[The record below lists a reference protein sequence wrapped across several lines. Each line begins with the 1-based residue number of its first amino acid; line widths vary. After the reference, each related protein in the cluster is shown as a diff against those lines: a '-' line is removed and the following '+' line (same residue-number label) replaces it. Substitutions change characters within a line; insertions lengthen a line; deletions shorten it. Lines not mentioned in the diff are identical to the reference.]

1 MATTTHASGGNPGV
15 ARRIITVK
23 GVEIMD
29 ESHAE
34 EVLNLEEASR
44 YLRIKRR
51 TLYSLAARGD
61 VPAAKIGGQWRFRRS
76 QLDGLFEESRPHVD
90 LPSASRATS

>member
-1 MATTTHASGGNPGV
+1 MTLREVVT
-15 ARRIITVK
+15 
-23 GVEIMD
+23 
-29 ESHAE
+29 E

-51 TLYSLAARGD
+51 TLYTLAARGL

-76 QLDGLFEESRPHVD
+76 QLDGLFETDHMTTD
-90 LPSASRATS
+90 HGQ

>member
-1 MATTTHASGGNPGV
+1 MEEGPHA
-15 ARRIITVK
+15 
-23 GVEIMD
+23 D
-29 ESHAE
+29 

-76 QLDGLFEESRPHVD
+76 QLDGLFEESRPPVE
-90 LPSASRATS
+90 LPSGSTVAS

>member
-1 MATTTHASGGNPGV
+1 MDTPYTD
-15 ARRIITVK
+15 
-23 GVEIMD
+23 EI
-29 ESHAE
+29 
-34 EVLNLEEASR
+34 LNLEEASR

-76 QLDGLFEESRPHVD
+76 QLDKLFDGERSSTGLPMEGGG
-90 LPSASRATS
+90 A

>member
-1 MATTTHASGGNPGV
+1 MATTTRVSGGDPGV

-29 ESHAE
+29 ELHAE

-90 LPSASRATS
+90 LPSASRAAS

>member
-1 MATTTHASGGNPGV
+1 MDTPYTD
-15 ARRIITVK
+15 
-23 GVEIMD
+23 EI
-29 ESHAE
+29 
-34 EVLNLEEASR
+34 LNLEEASR

-76 QLDGLFEESRPHVD
+76 QLDKLFDAERS
-90 LPSASRATS
+90 SAGQPAEGGGA

>member
-1 MATTTHASGGNPGV
+1 MM
-15 ARRIITVK
+15 
-23 GVEIMD
+23 IMD
-29 ESHAE
+29 HPNVAD
-34 EVLNLEEASR
+34 VMNLDEASR

-76 QLDGLFEESRPHVD
+76 QLDGLFDGSPQSGPAVDPRDMPSSLRTHGRRPVVERI
-90 LPSASRATS
+90 LT

>member
-1 MATTTHASGGNPGV
+1 MTNREAAT
-15 ARRIITVK
+15 
-23 GVEIMD
+23 D
-29 ESHAE
+29 

-51 TLYSLAARGD
+51 TLYTLAARGL

-76 QLDGLFEESRPHVD
+76 QLEGLFDDGQRLASARNGGAARSALAEDRVSR
-90 LPSASRATS
+90 

>member
-1 MATTTHASGGNPGV
+1 MEAPHAD
-15 ARRIITVK
+15 
-23 GVEIMD
+23 EIM
-29 ESHAE
+29 
-34 EVLNLEEASR
+34 NLDEASR

-76 QLDGLFEESRPHVD
+76 QLDGLFEESRVVTQ
-90 LPSASRATS
+90 LTSEGNTPS